1 MTKWLRT
8 IGIVLALSIFSLNF
22 LPIPLPQGL
31 PERLYLQTGE
41 EIVLTTGLP
50 ITASIE
56 VTSTQSEVS
65 INGRDIKDIGG
76 SIDLSEPFTIAACG
90 AGEARISFKIAGM
103 TIRNMTLLVDQ
114 DRVLT
119 PGGQCIGVAMY
130 TQGALVVST
139 ADIVQG
145 DGTSVNPGTM
155 AGIREGDVIIAVNG
169 ERIRN
174 ADHLGELIINSRT
187 DIHITV
193 LRSDEEIELTAHPV
207 KDSVD
212 GKYRIGL
219 WVRDSTAGIG
229 TLTYTDPMNQSFA
242 ALGHAIADADTSENL
257 LLKEGQIVGARVIDV
272 IKGEDGVPGELC
284 GMFVTSGKAIGKIL
298 MNSDEGLFGTLYQ
311 PVASTLYPDGVPV
324 GWQNEVELGHA
335 TVLCTVEEQ
344 TVEEYDCEI
353 VRINRQTQAAG
364 KGMVIQISD
373 PRLLQQTN
381 GIVQGMSG
389 SPIIQNGKLIGAVTH
404 VLVSDPQKGYGIF
417 IEWMLKQ
424 SDLF

>member
-1 MTKWLRT
+1 MVAYNRDRT
-8 IGIVLALSIFSLNF
+8 GIVYFFVEFFACSSST
-22 LPIPLPQGL
+22 GL

-174 ADHLGELIINSRT
+174 ADHLGELITNSRT

-207 KDSVD
+207 EDSVD

-311 PVASTLYPDGVPV
+311 PVASTLYPAGVPV
-324 GWQNEVELGHA
+324 GWQNEVDVGSCDGSVHGGRTDRGGIRL
-335 TVLCTVEEQ
+335 
-344 TVEEYDCEI
+344 
-353 VRINRQTQAAG
+353 RNRTDQPPNTGGGQGNGYPNKRSAAIAANQRHCAGDVGQPHHSKRETDRRRHPCAG
-364 KGMVIQISD
+364 K
-373 PRLLQQTN
+373 
-381 GIVQGMSG
+381 
-389 SPIIQNGKLIGAVTH
+389 
-404 VLVSDPQKGYGIF
+404 
-417 IEWMLKQ
+417 
-424 SDLF
+424 